1 MPLSVTQ
8 RDHETVHWGPDRPS
22 RLRRAAGA
30 LGFGRERPA
39 RILRAVRP
47 LRPRRAVCHPCA
59 LTHVLLPAWS
69 VRHRRDGTEVII
81 AALLDAAAGQ
91 GHRMIAARLAV
102 ARPSPRGRDPPAGER
117 GVVRARAAGV
127 RARSPGSGNTLDTL
141 PRGTRSPRWTTRPA
155 RGRGFP
161 MKDCRVHGRRQQ
173 SGRRRRQ
180 RSSSSKALRR
190 ASRNR
195 NSTGSL
201 VSFGA
206 VAMSGRA
213 EFSSSW
219 VVPADRSAVKR
230 RSGRVP

>member
-141 PRGTRSPRWTTRPA
+141 PRGTRSPPLVDHASCARSRLPDERLPSPRTKAAVWAASATALILVQSATTRQPE
-155 RGRGFP
+155 
-161 MKDCRVHGRRQQ
+161 
-173 SGRRRRQ
+173 
-180 RSSSSKALRR
+180 SK
-190 ASRNR
+190 
-195 NSTGSL
+195 
-201 VSFGA
+201 
-206 VAMSGRA
+206 
-213 EFSSSW
+213 
-219 VVPADRSAVKR
+219 
-230 RSGRVP
+230 